1 MMNAALPLTAL
12 ALLAINSR
20 KKAPKQSA
28 PTRSASDSDAVR
40 AAREAAKQE
49 ATPPFVG
56 PPRPIGP
63 PRPPRPSRSPAVA
76 TKPGVQ
82 RDVSAASPS
91 RQVPSPPAGYDR
103 IKAANAAGDIARHI
117 AIKGHNYA
125 RKALRAWQTVA
136 GVVADGIYGPATRE
150 ALVYYVG
157 GQAPKALYAGTAT
170 PYPWGA

>member
-1 MMNAALPLTAL
+1 MNAALPLTAL

-20 KKAPKQSA
+20 KKAKQSA
-28 PTRSASDSDAVR
+28 PTRPASDSDAVR

-49 ATPPFVG
+49 DAPPFVG

-63 PRPPRPSRSPAVA
+63 PRPPSAPAVA
-76 TKPGVQ
+76 TRPGTQ

-91 RQVPSPPAGYDR
+91 RQAPMPPAGYDR

-117 AIKGHNYA
+117 SLKGHNYA
-125 RKALRAWQTVA
+125 RKALKAWQTVA
-136 GVVADGIYGPATRE
+136 GVVPDGIYGPATRE

-157 GQAPKALYAGTAT
+157 AQAPKALYAGKAT
-170 PYPWGA
+170 PYPWGR